1 MFYKKAIHRASFVK
15 LRVLSLSI
23 RNNVL
28 LGNGNSILTE
38 QQKKFCLSLHYNGVN
53 NYIFVN
59 DVEIYKFKVKDSK
72 INGARLCL
80 GNVAK
85 DFPVDDMKKDE
96 LYGYIDDFSVDY
108 RGVTRRGEGGRSPLP
123 FFENWK
129 KVP

>member
-28 LGNGNSILTE
+28 LGNRNSIITE

-72 INGARLCL
+72 INGGRLCL
-80 GNVAK
+80 GSVAK
-85 DFPVDDMKKDE
+85 R
-96 LYGYIDDFSVDY
+96 LS
-108 RGVTRRGEGGRSPLP
+108 S
-123 FFENWK
+123 
-129 KVP
+129 

>member
-1 MFYKKAIHRASFVK
+1 MFYKKAIHGASFVK

-28 LGNGNSILTE
+28 LGNRNSILTE

-80 GNVAK
+80 GSVAK
-85 DFPVDDMKKDE
+85 DFPVDNMKKAE

-108 RGVTRRGEGGRSPLP
+108 RGVTRWGEGGRSLLP